1 MATSQAKPE
10 RHPDDRPTLGDV
22 IELIWLPALGGIAT
36 AAITWLI
43 WYYTIA
49 PCTPELAKITGCN
62 PALIARYISVDIFG
76 RMLTY
81 GAVVAGGL
89 GFWRYEMIKRE
100 RAARIAAEN
109 RAIAIQQQA
118 AEERRQAAAERER
131 FMATMDELTTERQQA
146 AADRQQAAE
155 ERQQAA
161 ADRQQAAADRHQ
173 AAEERLRLVDTIN
186 DLVAQQRNVIHESND
201 NSPNEQ

>member
-1 MATSQAKPE
+1 MATNQAKPE

-22 IELIWLPALGGIAT
+22 IELVWLPALGGIAT

-62 PALIARYISVDIFG
+62 PALIAKYISVDIFG

-118 AEERRQAAAERER
+118 AAERER
-131 FMATMDELTTERQQA
+131 FMATMDELAMERRQA
-146 AADRQQAAE
+146 AADRERFMASITE
-155 ERQQAA
+155 ERQQTAA
-161 ADRQQAAADRHQ
+161 ALRQ
-173 AAEERLRLVDTIN
+173 AAEERLRLMDTIN
-186 DLVAQQRNVIHESND
+186 ELVAQQRNGNHGGND
-201 NSPNEQ
+201 YIQNDQ

>member
-1 MATSQAKPE
+1 MAINHTKTG

-22 IELIWLPALGGIAT
+22 VELIWLPALGGIAT

-49 PCTPELAKITGCN
+49 PCTPELAQITGCN
-62 PALIARYISVDIFG
+62 PAPIARYIGVDIFG

-118 AEERRQAAAERER
+118 EAERR
-131 FMATMDELTTERQQA
+131 
-146 AADRQQAAE
+146 QAAE

-161 ADRQQAAADRHQ
+161 ATLRL
-173 AAEERLRLVDTIN
+173 AAEERLRLIDTIN
-186 DLVAQQRNVIHESND
+186 ELVAQQRNGNHGSND
-201 NSPNEQ
+201 HSPKEQ

>member
-1 MATSQAKPE
+1 MATNQAQPE

-22 IELIWLPALGGIAT
+22 VELIWLPALGGIAT

-62 PALIARYISVDIFG
+62 PAIIARYISVDIFG

-100 RAARIAAEN
+100 RAARIAAEH
-109 RAIAIQQQA
+109 RAIAIQQ
-118 AEERRQAAAERER
+118 QAAAERER
-131 FMATMDELTTERQQA
+131 FMATMDELVTERRQA
-146 AADRQQAAE
+146 AADRERFMASITE
-155 ERQQAA
+155 ERQQTAA
-161 ADRQQAAADRHQ
+161 ALRQ
-173 AAEERLRLVDTIN
+173 AAEERLRLMDTIN
-186 DLVAQQRNVIHESND
+186 ELVAQQRNGNRDGSDHGSNG
-201 NSPNEQ
+201 Q

>member
-1 MATSQAKPE
+1 MATNQAKPE

-22 IELIWLPALGGIAT
+22 VELIWLPALGGIAT

-49 PCTPELAKITGCN
+49 PCTLELAKIAGCN
-62 PALIARYISVDIFG
+62 PALIAKYISVDIFG

-100 RAARIAAEN
+100 RAARIAAEH
-109 RAIAIQQQA
+109 RAMAIQQQA
-118 AEERRQAAAERER
+118 AVERRQAAVERER

-161 ADRQQAAADRHQ
+161 ADRHQ

-186 DLVAQQRNVIHESND
+186 DLVAQQRNVNHESND

>member
-1 MATSQAKPE
+1 MATSQAQPE

-22 IELIWLPALGGIAT
+22 IELVWLPALGGIAT

-62 PALIARYISVDIFG
+62 PALIAKYISVDIFG

-118 AEERRQAAAERER
+118 AVERER
-131 FMATMDELTTERQQA
+131 FMATMDELAMERRQA
-146 AADRQQAAE
+146 AADRERFMASITE
-155 ERQQAA
+155 ERQQTAA
-161 ADRQQAAADRHQ
+161 TLRQ
-173 AAEERLRLVDTIN
+173 AAEERLRLMDTIN
-186 DLVAQQRNVIHESND
+186 ELVAQQRNGNHGGND
-201 NSPNEQ
+201 YIQNDQ

>member
-1 MATSQAKPE
+1 MATNQAKPE

-22 IELIWLPALGGIAT
+22 IELVWLPALGGIAT

-62 PALIARYISVDIFG
+62 PAIIARYISVDIFG

-109 RAIAIQQQA
+109 RALAIQQ
-118 AEERRQAAAERER
+118 QAAAERER
-131 FMATMDELTTERQQA
+131 FMATMDELVTERRQA
-146 AADRQQAAE
+146 TADR
-155 ERQQAA
+155 ERFMTTIDGLVTQVNRLLQ
-161 ADRQQAAADRHQ
+161 
-173 AAEERLRLVDTIN
+173 ERNGNHGGN
-186 DLVAQQRNVIHESND
+186 DH
-201 NSPNEQ
+201 SPNEQ

>member
-22 IELIWLPALGGIAT
+22 VELIWLPALGGIAT

-118 AEERRQAAAERER
+118 AVERER
-131 FMATMDELTTERQQA
+131 FMATLDELATERQQTA
-146 AADRQQAAE
+146 AALR
-155 ERQQAA
+155 
-161 ADRQQAAADRHQ
+161 Q
-173 AAEERLRLVDTIN
+173 AAEERLRLMDTIN
-186 DLVAQQRNVIHESND
+186 DLVAQQRNGNHGGSDHGSNG
-201 NSPNEQ
+201 Q

>member
-1 MATSQAKPE
+1 MKAMTTARMSSNFPE
-10 RHPDDRPTLGDV
+10 SG
-22 IELIWLPALGGIAT
+22 
-36 AAITWLI
+36 
-43 WYYTIA
+43 
-49 PCTPELAKITGCN
+49 N
-62 PALIARYISVDIFG
+62 PAIIARYISVDIFG

-100 RAARIAAEN
+100 RAARIAAEH
-109 RAIAIQQQA
+109 RAMAIQQQA
-118 AEERRQAAAERER
+118 AVERRQAAVERER

-161 ADRQQAAADRHQ
+161 ADRHQ

-186 DLVAQQRNVIHESND
+186 DLVAQQRNVNHESND